1 MKHTQAQERAIY
13 FFRALAERTGANWTD
28 ANSQDVA
35 DWITIMEREIASKV
49 ARSIAHSLT
58 QSLANLSHDGGDL
71 PTFSDATRQQPAQNA
86 ALDELRSMLLERD
99 GTPAEPEPEPP
110 AQPAQPAAVTQPL
123 PVHQVTQRWDVRSTN
138 DMYRL
143 VQEVTEA
150 RRALREYREGGQPNP
165 NVERGLTRLVEVAE
179 RELHDYQQAREA
191 LLGST
196 YATNYAQGAT
206 THG

>member
-58 QSLANLSHDGGDL
+58 QSLTNLSHGGGDL
-71 PTFSDATRQQPAQNA
+71 PTFSDAARQQPAQSDT
-86 ALDELRSMLLERD
+86 LDELRSMLLERD

-110 AQPAQPAAVTQPL
+110 AQPAAVTQPL
-123 PVHQVTQRWDVRSTN
+123 PVQQQTQRWDVRSTN
-138 DMYRL
+138 DMHRL

-150 RRALREYREGGQPNP
+150 RRALREYREGEQPNP

-196 YATNYAQGAT
+196 YATNYAQEAQRG
-206 THG
+206 